1 MTGQKFVAGLAALLL
16 GLATTT
22 VAAHHHHHRRD
33 QGEATSAAPAVSGH
47 FDYYL
52 LSLSWSPSYCLT
64 HPQDRAQCS
73 RGFGFVLHGLW
84 PQYDGGGYPENCGAA
99 APLDAAALAVGQTL
113 FPSPTLMQHE
123 WSRHGS
129 CSGMSAADYFRTADR
144 ALAAVRVPPAFEA
157 PRATAQLS
165 GNQIVNAFV
174 AANPQLSADGLTVA
188 CTRDE
193 LAEVRV
199 CLTRELALRHCGRGV
214 HSACPDVPLRIPAA
228 R

>member
-1 MTGQKFVAGLAALLL
+1 VSAFVRGLAVLLL
-16 GLATTT
+16 ALAASA
-22 VAAHHHHHRRD
+22 VAARHHHRHNYGD
-33 QGEATSAAPAVSGH
+33 QASAAPAVTGR

-64 HPQDRAQCS
+64 HPEDRAQCS

-99 APLDAAALAVGQTL
+99 APLDAAALAIGQTL
-113 FPSPTLMQHE
+113 FPSPRLMEHE
-123 WSRHGS
+123 WRRHGR
-129 CSGMSAADYFRTADR
+129 CSGLPAADYFRTADR
-144 ALAAVRVPPAFEA
+144 ALAVVRVPPAFEA
-157 PRATAQLS
+157 PHVAAQLTAS
-165 GNQIVNAFV
+165 EIVAAFV
-174 AANPQLSADGLTVA
+174 AANARLSVDGLTVA

-199 CLTRELALRHCGRGV
+199 CLTRELAPRRCGRGV
-214 HSACPDVPLRIPAA
+214 RSACPDVPLKIPAA